1 MKRSTIKF
9 FGASIFAITLVSISI
24 SCAPQKHTA
33 ANYTIETEC
42 MGVEL
47 DGSQTVKA
55 WGKGKDR
62 NDAVEQARKN
72 AVRDVIFKGIR
83 KGSSECNMKPLI
95 IEVQA
100 AEKYEDYFFAF
111 FADEGK
117 YAEFVS
123 DVDESLFPKI
133 GKDRRAQG
141 SEVAYGVIIRV
152 LRQKLKKQLQQD
164 NILK

>member
-1 MKRSTIKF
+1 MKLKNLKILGAALIALTAVST
-9 FGASIFAITLVSISI
+9 

-33 ANYTIETEC
+33 ANYNIETEC

-55 WGKGKDR
+55 WGRGKDR
-62 NDAVEQARKN
+62 KDAVEQARKN
-72 AVRDVIFKGIR
+72 AVRDVIFKGIT
-83 KGSSECNMKPLI
+83 KGNSECNVKPLI
-95 IEVQA
+95 VEVQA
-100 AEKYEDYFFAF
+100 EEKYEDYFFEF
-111 FADEGK
+111 FADGGK

-141 SEVAYGVIIRV
+141 SEVSYGVIIRV
-152 LRQKLKKQLQQD
+152 LRQKLKKQLKED

>member
-1 MKRSTIKF
+1 MKSRNIKL
-9 FGASIFAITLVSISI
+9 FGAMLIALTTVSTSFA
-24 SCAPQKHTA
+24 QQQHTA
-33 ANYTIETEC
+33 ANYNIETEC

-55 WGKGKDR
+55 WGRGKDR
-62 NDAVEQARKN
+62 KDAVEQARKN

-83 KGSSECNMKPLI
+83 KGNSECNMKPLI

-100 AEKYEDYFFAF
+100 AEKYEDYFFEF
-111 FADEGK
+111 FADGGK
-117 YAEFVS
+117 YAQFVS

-133 GKDRRAQG
+133 KKDRRAQG
-141 SEVAYGVIIRV
+141 SEVSYGVIIRV
-152 LRQKLKKQLQQD
+152 LRQKLKKQLKED

>member
-9 FGASIFAITLVSISI
+9 LSVALIALSTVTIST

-33 ANYTIETEC
+33 ANYNIETEC

-55 WGKGKDR
+55 WGRGKDR

-83 KGSSECNMKPLI
+83 KGSDECNMKPLI
-95 IEVQA
+95 VEVQA
-100 AEKYEDYFFAF
+100 QEKYEDYFFAF
-111 FADEGK
+111 FADGGK

-141 SEVAYGVIIRV
+141 SEVSYGVIIRV
-152 LRQKLKKQLQQD
+152 LRQELKRQLKQD

>member
-1 MKRSTIKF
+1 MKRSIILLISSPIYIIVT
-9 FGASIFAITLVSISI
+9 ASILS
-24 SCAPQKHTA
+24 SCSPQYHTS
-33 ANYTIETEC
+33 ANYNIETEC

-55 WGKGKDR
+55 WGRGKDR

-72 AVRDVIFKGIR
+72 AVRDVIFKGIL

-95 IEVQA
+95 TEVQA
-100 AEKYEDYFFAF
+100 QEKYEEYFFEF
-111 FADEGK
+111 FADGGK
-117 YAEFVS
+117 YKEFVS
-123 DVDESLFPKI
+123 NVDESLFPKI

-141 SEVAYGVIIRV
+141 SEVSYGVIIRV
-152 LRQKLKKQLQQD
+152 LRQQLKKQLQLD

>member
-1 MKRSTIKF
+1 MKVKKIKVV
-9 FGASIFAITLVSISI
+9 GAALIAVTMFSSSYA
-24 SCAPQKHTA
+24 QQQHTA
-33 ANYTIETEC
+33 ANYNNETEC

-83 KGSSECNMKPLI
+83 NGNDECNMKPLI
-95 IEVQA
+95 VEVQA
-100 AEKYEDYFFAF
+100 AEKYEDYFFEF
-111 FADEGK
+111 FADGGK
-117 YAEFVS
+117 YAQFVS

-133 GKDRRAQG
+133 KKDRRAQG
-141 SEVAYGVIIRV
+141 SEVSYGVIIRV
-152 LRQKLKKQLQQD
+152 LRQELKKQLIAD